1 MNETTNNLRS
11 IREDPVMSKSLLR
24 GANLMPCP
32 SRSKLE
38 SAAPPPHSKRAF
50 SSERL
55 VPQLISEQARQNPGR
70 VALVD
75 EAMQLTYSELEDQ
88 ANRLAHHLKA
98 MGVVANTVVA
108 VCMRRSPL
116 AVLAS
121 LAVLKA
127 GGAYLPID
135 LNYPRERLSFIL
147 TDAHVSLAL
156 SESSAAD
163 RLPAGSW
170 RVILLDR
177 EDVAETTPNGQ
188 PSQILPDQLSYVIYT
203 SGSTGTPKGVEITHE
218 NLLNLVFWHQ
228 KAYAVTAE
236 DRATQ
241 FTSFGFDAAVAELWP
256 SLTAGATVHFTP
268 EDVRSSP
275 ELLKSWL
282 VTHEITITFVST
294 ALAERLIMLEWPAN
308 TKLRLLL
315 TGGDT
320 LHHYPR
326 PGLPFTLI
334 NEYGPT
340 ETTVV
345 ATSGRVLT
353 QPNPDTRPSIGR
365 PIDNTE
371 IYITDES
378 LICVPMGQ
386 IGELCIGGAGVA
398 RGYVNSPEL
407 TASKFV
413 PDPFSTKPN
422 ARLYRTGDLAR
433 WLPHGEIEFVG
444 RVDNLIKIRG
454 FRVELNEIIVILNTH
469 PGVQA
474 SVVVERKNG
483 TENQDL
489 VAYLVLNPSQPCP
502 TATQLRN
509 LLRSRLPD
517 YMIPAIFVELPD
529 LPVNSNG
536 KVDRKALPRPDA
548 SNILP
553 DENYLSPRTVLE
565 GKLSRLV
572 ANLLGVPQVGVNDNL
587 FLIGGHS
594 LFGTQLIA
602 RIRDNFGVELPLRSV
617 FESPTPA
624 LLAQEIERLMVTTI
638 EAMSEDE
645 VQNILK
651 QAASGAD
658 R

>member
-1 MNETTNNLRS
+1 
-11 IREDPVMSKSLLR
+11 
-24 GANLMPCP
+24 
-32 SRSKLE
+32 
-38 SAAPPPHSKRAF
+38 
-50 SSERL
+50 
-55 VPQLISEQARQNPGR
+55 
-70 VALVD
+70 
-75 EAMQLTYSELEDQ
+75 
-88 ANRLAHHLKA
+88 
-98 MGVVANTVVA
+98 
-108 VCMRRSPL
+108 
-116 AVLAS
+116 
-121 LAVLKA
+121 
-127 GGAYLPID
+127 
-135 LNYPRERLSFIL
+135 
-147 TDAHVSLAL
+147 
-156 SESSAAD
+156 
-163 RLPAGSW
+163 
-170 RVILLDR
+170 
-177 EDVAETTPNGQ
+177 
-188 PSQILPDQLSYVIYT
+188 
-203 SGSTGTPKGVEITHE
+203 
-218 NLLNLVFWHQ
+218 
-228 KAYAVTAE
+228 
-236 DRATQ
+236 
-241 FTSFGFDAAVAELWP
+241 
-256 SLTAGATVHFTP
+256 
-268 EDVRSSP
+268 
-275 ELLKSWL
+275 
-282 VTHEITITFVST
+282 
-294 ALAERLIMLEWPAN
+294 
-308 TKLRLLL
+308 
-315 TGGDT
+315 
-320 LHHYPR
+320 
-326 PGLPFTLI
+326 
-334 NEYGPT
+334 
-340 ETTVV
+340 
-345 ATSGRVLT
+345 VLT

-433 WLPHGEIEFVG
+433 WLPDGEIEFVG
-444 RVDNLIKIRG
+444 RADNLIKIRG
-454 FRVELNEIIVILNTH
+454 FRVELSEIIVILNTH